1 MTFLEA
7 RAQVVGAIQH
17 AWATMDDV
25 RFAKAL
31 ADPAQDVPFEDL
43 KFDSLAAMEVCM
55 ELEERTDVEI
65 DLADLVAHP
74 SVNRLAEHLQSRSA
88 AK

>member
-7 RAQVVGAIQH
+7 RVQVVGAIQH
-17 AWATMDDV
+17 AWAMMDDV

-65 DLADLVAHP
+65 DLADLVAYP
-74 SVNRLAEHLQSRSA
+74 SVNRLAEHLQSRSV